1 MGVVLLVAGFIL
13 FLLPL
18 IIAADA
24 ANSWR
29 SANIIAML
37 IVGFVLLVAFA
48 CWEKWGAR
56 RPFVPWSLLTSRSV
70 IGACMLD
77 FFYQI
82 AYYCWYTQ
90 FTSYL
95 QVVYNTSLAGAGY
108 IGSIYDVVAGVE
120 LLIVGALISFT
131 GHYKW
136 VLMWGVPMYILGV
149 GLMIYF
155 RQPGNGIGY
164 IVMCQ
169 IFIALGGGVITI
181 GEQVALMASAEHND
195 IAALLGLLGLF
206 GYMGGAIGGC
216 IAGAIWNNV
225 LPGELQKRLP
235 ESTADQW
242 ADLFGSFDMI
252 LEYPVGDPTREAASQ
267 AYAATNKLM
276 LIAGVCIM
284 SLGLFFMLIIK
295 DRNVKHIIQT
305 KGMLF

>member
-1 MGVVLLVAGFIL
+1 VGVILLVAGFIL
-13 FLLPL
+13 FLLPF

-24 ANSWR
+24 EDKWR
-29 SANIIAML
+29 SGNIIAML
-37 IVGFVLLVAFA
+37 IVGFVLLVAFPF
-48 CWEKWGAR
+48 WERFGAR
-56 RPFVPWSLLTSRSV
+56 APFVPWSLLTSRSV
-70 IGACMLD
+70 VGACMLD

-82 AYYCWYTQ
+82 AYYCWYQQ

-120 LLIVGALISFT
+120 LLIVGALISYT
-131 GHYKW
+131 GRYKW

-235 ESTADQW
+235 DSTADQW
-242 ADLFGSFDMI
+242 EDIFGSLDVA
-252 LEYPVGDPTREAASQ
+252 LSYPVGDPTREATSM
-267 AYAATNKLM
+267 AYAATNKYM

-284 SLGLFFMLIIK
+284 SLGLICVAFIK
-295 DRNVKHIIQT
+295 DRNIKHIIQT